1 VINLEVHKVKQV
13 NVSIKIWISGDYA
26 YFNNT
31 DAVKYVW
38 GSTTVPGDMQNQG
51 LIRVNVDGK
60 TQYKIPVAR
69 LVSRLDELILRQE
82 RTRSAIGIIKSVL
95 KEVEE

>member
-1 VINLEVHKVKQV
+1 MEVHRVKQV
-13 NVSIKIWISGDYA
+13 NVSIKIWIKDDYA

-51 LIRVNVDGK
+51 LIKVNVNGK
-60 TQYKIPVAR
+60 IQYKIPVAR
-69 LVSRLDELILRQE
+69 LVSRLEELELRQE

-95 KEVEE
+95 KEVKT